1 MKTTIL
7 ATCLVLLAATPAV
20 AQVDFTSYVALG
32 DSLTAGFAS
41 GSLMDWYQERS
52 YPALL
57 AQQAGA
63 PVFEQPLVSQPG
75 VGPIL
80 ELVSLAP
87 ATVIAPVGLVPGLP
101 TNAEYPAPYNNLGV
115 PGANLYDMIF
125 QTGDITNLLQG
136 NFDNVMFDIVLRDG
150 TFTALE
156 QSIGLQPTFMTVWIG
171 NNDVLGAVLAGTP
184 IDGVTLTPIESF
196 AELYQNAIGALATNT
211 SADIVLFNLPYPTDI
226 PFTTTLSPFV
236 EIPDLGTVPLQADT
250 GPLTADDLVLF
261 SAGALIA
268 QGYGLP
274 GGPPLPDNLDLLTGA
289 PGYVLRA
296 AEIEIINDRIDAI
309 NQVIADTGAAF
320 GFPVFDVNAIFSRIA
335 ARQDLPT
342 FGGFELTAD
351 FLIGG
356 IFSYDGI
363 HAQNIGYAYLAYEL
377 IDFINAEYGDS
388 IPQVDMARA
397 LFEGDWQA
405 PGAVP
410 AKADEVVM
418 SAEAFDQLW
427 ELFKPK
433 LKRVPQIRRPG
444 GGGPDPIAPDVRRKP
459 NPLP

>member
-7 ATCLVLLAATPAV
+7 ATCLVLLTSLPAA
-20 AQVDFTSYVALG
+20 AQLDFTTYVALG

-41 GSLMDWYQERS
+41 GALMDWHQERS
-52 YPALL
+52 YPAVL
-57 AQQAGA
+57 AHQAGA

-75 VGPIL
+75 LPPIL

-87 ATVIAPVGLVPGLP
+87 ATVIAPVGLVPGQP
-101 TNAEYPAPYNNLGV
+101 VNAAYPAPYNNLGI
-115 PGANLYDMIF
+115 PGANLFDMLF
-125 QTGDITNLLQG
+125 QTGDINNLIQG
-136 NFDNVMFDIVLRDG
+136 DFSTVMFDIVLRDG

-171 NNDVLGAVLAGTP
+171 NNDVLGAVLSATP
-184 IDGVTLTPIESF
+184 ADGVTLTPVEFF
-196 AELYQNAIGALATNT
+196 AELYRNAIGALVTNT
-211 SADIVLFNLPYPTDI
+211 SADIVLFNLPYPTSI
-226 PFTTTLSPFV
+226 PFTTSIGPLV
-236 EIPDLGTVPLQADT
+236 EIPDVGTVPLAADT
-250 GPLTADDLVLF
+250 GPLSADDLVTF
-261 SAGALIA
+261 PAGALIA

-274 GGPPLPDNLDLLTGA
+274 GGPPLPDNLNLLTGE

-296 AEIEIINDRIDAI
+296 AEVEVINDRIDAF
-309 NQVIADTGAAF
+309 NQVIADVGAAF
-320 GFPVFDVNAIFSRIA
+320 DCPVFDANAIFSRIA

-363 HAQNIGYAYLAYEL
+363 HPQNIGSAYLAFEL
-377 IDFINAEYGDS
+377 IEFLNALYSDS
-388 IPQVDMARA
+388 IPQVDMAQA

-410 AKADEVVM
+410 TKADEVVM

-433 LKRVPQIRRPG
+433 LKRMSQIRRPD